1 MILYFHKGEKRDLK
15 KQEKAFF
22 LKNFRTVSINLN
34 RIVGID
40 AILYLS

>member
-22 LKNFRTVSINLN
+22 FKEFQNCIN
-34 RIVGID
+34 
-40 AILYLS
+40 